1 MHSPLCESSNMH
13 KITFLHFN
21 LENFKS
27 IVWYKAKTAE
37 AALDT
42 FLRNADFTSDS
53 YIDLP
58 SLNF

>member
-1 MHSPLCESSNMH
+1 MHSLLCESSNMY
-13 KITFLHFN
+13 KITFLHFS

-27 IVWYKAKTAE
+27 IVWYKARTTE
-37 AALDT
+37 AALDA

-58 SLNF
+58 ILNF